1 MLTYKGF
8 LGFTDFDEN
17 ADVFFGNV
25 INANTIMSF
34 RGSSVEDLKT
44 SFHDVVDSY
53 LNDCEREGIIPEKPF
68 SGKITVRVS
77 PALHRKVAIKAAEH
91 KESMNQYLEELIV
104 NDTADL
110 AI

>member
-8 LGFTDFDEN
+8 LGSTDFDEN

-25 INANTIMSF
+25 INANTIISF

-44 SFHDVVDSY
+44 SFYNLVDSY
-53 LNDCEREGIIPEKPF
+53 LDDCEREGISPEKPF

-77 PALHRKVAIKAAEH
+77 PTLHRKVAIRATEN
-91 KESMNQYLEELIV
+91 KESMNQYLEELIA

-110 AI
+110 LI